1 MKAKLILFTFLAI
14 TGFLSAKGQTVVGKT
29 LSGDSLILTDSV
41 GRIFYAT
48 MPAANAAPAT
58 SNSVTGIPVS
68 KKKRYIRPQRID
80 REIMKTVFIPK
91 GQWMAGGTVSYSEHD
106 EDNLNFLVL
115 KDVQGLGYTF
125 SLSPYVGYF
134 FRDNMSAGIRFAY
147 NRTYL
152 DMENFELNLG
162 EDFNIN
168 LKDLYWLEH
177 KYEVSGFMRTYTPI
191 GKSKI
196 FGLFNEVRLT
206 YGYSTGKNS
215 TGSGTEY
222 DGTFERAHNLQIGI
236 APGMTA
242 FVTDWS
248 AVEVSVGVMGY
259 NFKWQDQKTNQVETG
274 KRRTSSGNFKIN
286 LFAINIGMT
295 FYL

>member
-1 MKAKLILFTFLAI
+1 MRARNLLCTLFILVNIFPASASPLGKMPEDSI
-14 TGFLSAKGQTVVGKT
+14 TVVDSAGQTY
-29 LSGDSLILTDSV
+29 
-41 GRIFYAT
+41 RIAR
-48 MPAANAAPAT
+48 
-58 SNSVTGIPVS
+58 PVPIQ
-68 KKKRYIRPQRID
+68 KKKKYTRPQRID
-80 REIMKTVFIPK
+80 REIMKAVFIPK

-134 FRDNMSAGIRFAY
+134 FRDNMSAGLRFAY

-177 KYEVSGFMRTYTPI
+177 KYEVSGFLRTYTPI

-206 YGYSTGKNS
+206 YGYSTGKSS

-222 DGTFERAHNLQIGI
+222 DGTFERAHSLQIGI

-259 NFKWQDQKTNQVETG
+259 NFKWQNQTTNQIETG
-274 KRRTSSGNFKIN
+274 RRRTSSGNFKIN
-286 LFAINIGMT
+286 LFSINIGMT